1 MSDIVMVAVISG
13 AFTLV
18 GSLLGVVASAKM
30 TNYRIAQLEKKVEK
44 HNNVVERMFRVEG
57 RLTEVEHDVVGLKEY
72 HRPH

>member
-1 MSDIVMVAVISG
+1 MSDIVVVALISG

-18 GSLLGVVASAKM
+18 GSMLGVIASARM
-30 TNYRIAQLEKKVEK
+30 TNYRMAQLEKKVEK

>member
-1 MSDIVMVAVISG
+1 MSDIVVVALISG

-18 GSLLGVVASAKM
+18 GSTLGVVTSARM
-30 TNYRIAQLEKKVEK
+30 TNYRIGQLEKKVEK

-57 RLTEVEHDVVGLKEY
+57 RLTEVEHDVVGLREY

>member
-1 MSDIVMVAVISG
+1 MSDIVVVAVISG

-18 GSLLGVVASAKM
+18 GSLLGVIASAKM
-30 TNYRIAQLEKKVEK
+30 TNYRMAQLEKKVEK

>member
-1 MSDIVMVAVISG
+1 MSDIVVVALISG

-18 GSLLGVVASAKM
+18 GSLLGVIASARM
-30 TNYRIAQLEKKVEK
+30 TNYRMAQLEKKVEK

>member
-44 HNNVVERMFRVEG
+44 HNNVVERMFRIEG
-57 RLTEVEHDVVGLKEY
+57 RMTEVEHEVIGLKEY